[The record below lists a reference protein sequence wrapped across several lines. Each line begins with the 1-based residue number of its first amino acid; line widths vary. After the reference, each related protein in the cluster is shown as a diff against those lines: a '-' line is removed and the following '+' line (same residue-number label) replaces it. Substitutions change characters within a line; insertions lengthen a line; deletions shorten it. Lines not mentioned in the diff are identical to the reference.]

1 MGGITLYTFFAE
13 QNIVHFEDLLKTD
26 IGLGRRSMVLKLLL
40 AEEQKLGDYSE
51 EHLAALERHIADTN
65 QRIARQR
72 TIIAQLSANG
82 NARAARSAEL
92 LLSALI
98 DTQDLY
104 HQHRARVQYGLL
116 K

>member
-1 MGGITLYTFFAE
+1 MEVHLYRFFAE
-13 QNIVHFEDLLKTD
+13 QNIAHFEGLLKTD
-26 IGLGRRSMVLKLLL
+26 LGLGRRSMVLKLLL

-51 EHLAALERHIADTN
+51 EHLAALDRHIADTN
-65 QRIARQR
+65 QRIATQL
-72 TIIAQLSANG
+72 TIIAQFKDNG

-92 LLSALI
+92 LLNALR

>member
-1 MGGITLYTFFAE
+1 MYRFFAE
-13 QNIVHFEDLLKTD
+13 QNVAYFERLLKTD
-26 IGLGRRSMVLKLLL
+26 LRPGRRSMVLKLLL

-51 EHLAALERHIADTN
+51 EHLAALDRHIADTGE
-65 QRIARQR
+65 RIARQC

-92 LLSALI
+92 LLNALI

-104 HQHRARVQYGLL
+104 HQHRARVRHGLL